1 MATKEEGGRLPPT
14 AEEVAP
20 EVEEAAP
27 STGTGGFRPY
37 KGNTNTNAAISSE
50 MKASTEG
57 AFPEANMAAPVTEQ
71 RAASPAATPQPA
83 MSPPLPVS
91 AGAVATPT
99 SAAAIAARVGQP
111 AGPGQRIEVPSGQQ
125 LAGQRLESVGQRQES
140 VGQRH
145 SFPGGQRL
153 ESLAGNL
160 GSVMASSNN
169 TLDSMRALGSISSGG
184 VVPAAM
190 QLAQRGAM
198 AGYTHPL
205 LQQQYLSSIPWL
217 LRMQG
222 AQQAMFPGGQQVDGA
237 AHAAAQL
244 PLSMPP
250 EGEAMFNTNSV
261 SSKSPEQQAGF
272 PPLSKKR
279 KSSSGRTM
287 LGMAL
292 NGEASQKY
300 SLSQS
305 DEDDD
310 NTRADEDE
318 GDMDDKVK
326 RRLAQNR
333 EAARKSRQRRKAYVQ
348 NLEEEVRQL
357 RQSKSLPAQALA
369 AQSSSLGATG
379 SLGGA
384 ATALG
389 LGPDATSLFSAMMQ
403 RLPPGSLPDSSG
415 LMGSLRSSNR
425 PSFLAS
431 GAGAGD
437 ALAQQNHEVLQA
449 FDKWRAEHVA
459 TVLGVRQAV
468 NEGAN
473 DATLR
478 PLIEEARS
486 QLWTLFAM
494 KKAVVCSESVLLIMN
509 LEHLLPPERLYAWLG
524 GLRASNAC
532 NGLLTKL
539 ADMGLGTQQRM
550 KLEALRESLLQQEN
564 SLGRGYSEV
573 LTELGARA
581 AQQPVLLPGQHAD
594 KRVWNSPDILGKLDA
609 MRMTLLRGDNVWEQ
623 FLEQTEGFLSLR
635 QYAVAVTA
643 LMETSL
649 QLQNLH
655 LPWLQ
660 LLRRPTSGE

>member
-1 MATKEEGGRLPPT
+1 MAANEEGRLPPAT
-14 AEEVAP
+14 D
-20 EVEEAAP
+20 EAAP
-27 STGTGGFRPY
+27 AVGEAMPSGGTGGFRPY
-37 KGNTNTNAAISSE
+37 KVNPTAAAIPSE
-50 MKASTEG
+50 PKVPKEDAV
-57 AFPEANMAAPVTEQ
+57 PEAQMTALASEPLPQQLPPAAAGAAPV
-71 RAASPAATPQPA
+71 PVQPA
-83 MSPPLPVS
+83 MSPPPPVS
-91 AGAVATPT
+91 PNGAGMG
-99 SAAAIAARVGQP
+99 AARPGP
-111 AGPGQRIEVPSGQQ
+111 AALAGQRIEVPSGQQ
-125 LAGQRLESVGQRQES
+125 LAGGQRLESVGQRPTFS
-140 VGQRH
+140 
-145 SFPGGQRL
+145 GQRL
-153 ESLAGNL
+153 ESLAGNV
-160 GSVMASSNN
+160 GSMMASSNN
-169 TLDSMRALGSISSGG
+169 TLDNMRALGSISSGG

-198 AGYTHPL
+198 AGYPAAM

-222 AQQAMFPGGQQVDGA
+222 AQQAMFPSSQQLEGA
-237 AHAAAQL
+237 AQAAAQM
-244 PLSMPP
+244 PLSMP
-250 EGEAMFNTNSV
+250 EGEAMFNTNSI
-261 SSKSPEQQAGF
+261 SSKSLEQAGF
-272 PPLSKKR
+272 QQLSKKR

-287 LGMAL
+287 SGAAL
-292 NGEASQKY
+292 NGDMSQKY

-305 DEDDD
+305 DDEDD
-310 NTRADEDE
+310 NTRADGDDD

-357 RQSKSLPAQALA
+357 RTGKLSGQALA

-384 ATALG
+384 NALG
-389 LGPDATSLFSAMMQ
+389 LGPDATSLFSAMMH
-403 RLPPGSLPDSSG
+403 RLPAGSLP
-415 LMGSLRSSNR
+415 
-425 PSFLAS
+425 

-459 TVLGVRQAV
+459 TVLAVRQAV
-468 NEGAN
+468 NEGAG
-473 DATLR
+473 DAALR

-509 LEHLLPPERLYAWLG
+509 LEHLLPPERLYSWLG

-539 ADMGLGTQQRM
+539 ADLGLGTQQRM

-573 LTELGARA
+573 LAELGARA
-581 AQQPVLLPGQHAD
+581 AQQPVLLPGQLPD
-594 KRVWNSPDILGKLDA
+594 KRIWDSPDILGKLDA

-635 QYAVAVTA
+635 QYGVAVTA

-660 LLRRPTSGE
+660 LLRRPAVE

>member
-1 MATKEEGGRLPPT
+1 MAAKEEGGRLPPT

-20 EVEEAAP
+20 EVEDAAP
-27 STGTGGFRPY
+27 SSGTGGFRPY

-50 MKASTEG
+50 MKASTDG
-57 AFPEANMAAPVTEQ
+57 AFPEAHMAAPVTEQ
-71 RAASPAATPQPA
+71 RPASPAAAAPAPLQPA
-83 MSPPLPVS
+83 MSPPPPVS
-91 AGAVATPT
+91 ASAAAAPT
-99 SAAAIAARVGQP
+99 SAVARAGQP
-111 AGPGQRIEVPSGQQ
+111 AGPGQRMEVPGGQQ
-125 LAGQRLESVGQRQES
+125 LAGQRLES

-160 GSVMASSNN
+160 GSMMASSNN

-198 AGYTHPL
+198 ASYPAAM

-222 AQQAMFPGGQQVDGA
+222 AQQAMFPGGQDGA
-237 AHAAAQL
+237 AHAAAQM

-261 SSKSPEQQAGF
+261 SSKSPDQQAGF

-287 LGMAL
+287 LGVAL
-292 NGEASQKY
+292 NGDASQKY

-305 DEDDD
+305 DDDDD

-425 PSFLAS
+425 PSLMGS

-459 TVLGVRQAV
+459 TVLAVRQAV

-473 DATLR
+473 DAALR

-581 AQQPVLLPGQHAD
+581 AQQPVLLPGQHPD
-594 KRVWNSPDILGKLDA
+594 KRIWDSPDILGKLDA